1 MDSPPIQSPG
11 ARTGP
16 RNLGK
21 MGLSGLPRRVIVREY
36 VAGLDNPGAG
46 SGSTACRTAIGRISA
61 SSCRE
66 GSG

>member
-1 MDSPPIQSPG
+1 ME
-11 ARTGP
+11 
-16 RNLGK
+16 
-21 MGLSGLPRRVIVREY
+21 LSGLPRRVIVREY